1 MPSFDI
7 ELPLP
12 PQGLSP
18 NARVH
23 WAQKAQWVRQ
33 YKEECGWTLVALK
46 RSVAV
51 PKLPLWPPV
60 KATVTFTLSSNRR
73 RDLDNWMAMLKPLWD
88 AMVETGWLVDDSA
101 DKLRFGEPSM
111 DRYQP
116 AGVRVRL
123 EWAESVPTG
132 RQAGQGTMLEG
143 QG

>member
-1 MPSFDI
+1 MGQFEI

-18 NARVH
+18 NSRVH
-23 WAQKAQWVRQ
+23 WAQRAQWVRQ

-46 RSVAV
+46 SSNAV
-51 PKLPLWPPV
+51 PARPLPPPV
-60 KATVTFTLSSNRR
+60 KATVTFTFSTDRR

-101 DKLRFGEPSM
+101 DKLRFGEPEM
-111 DRYQP
+111 KLRGACP

-123 EWAESVPTG
+123 EWNEAALGAVG
-132 RQAGQGTMLEG
+132 RYTC
-143 QG
+143 